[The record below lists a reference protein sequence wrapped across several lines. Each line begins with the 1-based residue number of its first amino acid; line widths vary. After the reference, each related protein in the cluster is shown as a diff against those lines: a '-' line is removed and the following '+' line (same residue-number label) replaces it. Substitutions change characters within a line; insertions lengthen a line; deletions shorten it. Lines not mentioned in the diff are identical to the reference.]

1 LVAYIHRAPAP
12 SRSSFTPRVCSHRV
26 EMTSRIASGV
36 AETSLAGCR
45 PRPVPCRP
53 RHRALFALPG
63 PEAAD
68 LLATGRDMAASI
80 SGPSISGPAAP
91 YQFEPVQVG
100 WEIWVGSLAGVFP
113 FIIGASEF
121 SKRILIQRRC
131 ERCRGSGL
139 VERPAPGGSGAMQ
152 LRKCPECG
160 GFFPWQSWRQF
171 FEATSR
177 PGNGGP
183 LLQPRGQT
191 SVLYRVPPP
200 PPANGGRGAG
210 ESVAESVER
219 PKSENDGAQKSADA

>member
-1 LVAYIHRAPAP
+1 
-12 SRSSFTPRVCSHRV
+12 
-26 EMTSRIASGV
+26 
-36 AETSLAGCR
+36 
-45 PRPVPCRP
+45 
-53 RHRALFALPG
+53 
-63 PEAAD
+63 
-68 LLATGRDMAASI
+68 
-80 SGPSISGPAAP
+80 
-91 YQFEPVQVG
+91 
-100 WEIWVGSLAGVFP
+100 
-113 FIIGASEF
+113 
-121 SKRILIQRRC
+121 
-131 ERCRGSGL
+131 
-139 VERPAPGGSGAMQ
+139 MQ